1 MRVSTTKSRNS
12 ESFYITKSY
21 INNQGKS
28 TSKIIRKLG
37 TLNELSQKLSTD
49 RDGVMAWAK
58 EQARIETEK
67 YEKENGN
74 RTVLIS
80 FYSDRQ
86 LDYHKK
92 KLFEGGYLFLQYI
105 YYGLKIDQICRRIKR
120 NYKFGYDLNAILSN
134 MIYMRILELPG
145 VYSSFNAARKLLE
158 PPAYEAHDICHALS
172 ILAKEYIYIQS
183 EVYKNSSFFGERNGR
198 ILYYDCINFNFEI
211 PKSVIQMG
219 LFMDGDGIPMAFSL
233 FLKSQNEQV
242 FAKSLEKKI
251 FEQFGCDKFIYCA
264 DAELDSEN
272 NKICDYIGK
281 RAFIV
286 TQSIKKMSVEERSWA
301 LNRTGFKRLADG
313 KTMDITNLSDEDKNS
328 LFYKEEPDIT
338 KKRNQRLIITY
349 SPKYAAYQKNIL
361 KEKRNVQEE
370 QYDGLYAVYTDL
382 LDGNLRDILQACE
395 NRWQIGEYFHRIEED
410 FLVRYS
416 KVRIEDRIFAHFLIN
431 FLSFLI
437 CRVLKKNLN
446 NEYTCEEI
454 INTLKEMNFADIEEQ
469 GYMPLYSRG
478 KITDDLHEACGFRTD
493 YQFITKQK
501 MKEIQKKSKGR
512 E

>member
-1 MRVSTTKSRNS
+1 
-12 ESFYITKSY
+12 
-21 INNQGKS
+21 
-28 TSKIIRKLG
+28 
-37 TLNELSQKLSTD
+37 
-49 RDGVMAWAK
+49 
-58 EQARIETEK
+58 
-67 YEKENGN
+67 
-74 RTVLIS
+74 
-80 FYSDRQ
+80 
-86 LDYHKK
+86 
-92 KLFEGGYLFLQYI
+92 
-105 YYGLKIDQICRRIKR
+105 
-120 NYKFGYDLNAILSN
+120 
-134 MIYMRILELPG
+134 MIYMRILGLPG
-145 VYSSFNAARKLLE
+145 VYSSFNAAIKLLE
-158 PPAYEAHDICHALS
+158 PSAYEAHDICHALS
-172 ILAKEYIYIQS
+172 ILAKEDIYIQS

-198 ILYYDCINFNFEI
+198 ILYYDCINFIFEI

-272 NKICDYIGK
+272 NRICDYIGK

-361 KEKRNVQEE
+361 KEKRNVREE

-478 KITDDLHEACGFRTD
+478 KIADDLHEACGFRTD